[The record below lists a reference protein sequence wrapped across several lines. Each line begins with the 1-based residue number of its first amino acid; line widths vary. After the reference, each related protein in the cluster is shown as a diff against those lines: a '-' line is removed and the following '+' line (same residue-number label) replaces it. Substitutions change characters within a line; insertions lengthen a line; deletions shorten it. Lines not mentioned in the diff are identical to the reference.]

1 MSENED
7 KTQAAAPL
15 SDYSDAIKPID
26 RVPEEELILIE
37 SEKSYRSTLKQDE
50 DQNPLTHE
58 A

>member
-37 SEKSYRSTLKQDE
+37 SEKSYRSPLKQDE